1 MAGDRLTGKVAIVTG
16 ATSGIGRVTAERF
29 VAEGARVVLA
39 GRRETLGRSIAQSLG
54 QQAYFMTTDVEHE
67 DQVRRLVEAAK
78 ERFGRVDIL
87 VNNAGGP
94 APAGA
99 IAGVNSEDFDRSVRL
114 LLRSVF
120 YGIKYAAP
128 IMCAQNGGAII
139 SNASVAGHLGG
150 YASSHLYAALKAA
163 VLQLSR
169 SVALE
174 LAESN
179 VRVNTVSPGA
189 IATSIFAR
197 GAGLDGEEA
206 ERTTE
211 EVAKRLSRAQPIAR
225 AGRPEDVAAAI
236 VFLASDESSFIT
248 GRDLVV
254 DGGLI
259 AGRKFSDVQAG
270 SKAWRKT
277 FQVDDP

>member
-1 MAGDRLTGKVAIVTG
+1 MGGDRLTGKVAIVTG
-16 ATSGIGRVTAERF
+16 ATSGIGRCTAEFF
-29 VAEGARVVLA
+29 VAQGAHVVLA
-39 GRRETLGRSIAQSLG
+39 GRREALGRSIAQSLG
-54 QQAYFMTTDVEHE
+54 ERASFLTADVEHE
-67 DQVRRLVEAAK
+67 DQVRQLVEGTK
-78 ERFGRVDIL
+78 KTFGRVDIL

-94 APAGA
+94 ATAGP
-99 IAGVNSEDFDRSVRL
+99 IAHVSSEDFDEAVRL

-128 IMCAQNGGAII
+128 IMCAQNGGVII
-139 SNASVAGHLGG
+139 SNASVAAHLGG
-150 YASSHLYAALKAA
+150 YASSHLYSALKAA
-163 VLQLSR
+163 VLHLSR

-197 GAGLDGEEA
+197 GAGLSGEEA
-206 ERTTE
+206 ERTTGD
-211 EVAKRLSRAQPIAR
+211 VAKRLSRAQPIAR

-236 VFLASDESSFIT
+236 MFLASDEASFIT

-259 AGRKFSDVQAG
+259 AGRRFSEVQAG

-277 FQVDDP
+277 FLVDGE